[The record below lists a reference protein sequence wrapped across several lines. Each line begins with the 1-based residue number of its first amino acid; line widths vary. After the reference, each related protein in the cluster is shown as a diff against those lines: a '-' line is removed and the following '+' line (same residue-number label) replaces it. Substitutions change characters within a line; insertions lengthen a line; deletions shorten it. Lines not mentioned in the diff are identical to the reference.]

1 MYAVVSSK
9 KDALIKLYH
18 ATNGSQWKIKWDL
31 AAPFITWYSVS
42 LRTDKVIAIVL
53 QNNNLIGELPQEI
66 LKLVHLQELDL
77 HKNQLTGTIPSSIGK
92 LKELKFKS
100 FFQ

>member
-1 MYAVVSSK
+1 MDLCRSQLGMVFPSRRQIAV
-9 KDALIKLYH
+9 
-18 ATNGSQWKIKWDL
+18 
-31 AAPFITWYSVS
+31 
-42 LRTDKVIAIVL
+42 VL

-92 LKELKFKS
+92 LKELSFKS
-100 FFQ
+100 FFNRLTGTILNL

>member
-1 MYAVVSSK
+1 LVRC
-9 KDALIKLYH
+9 
-18 ATNGSQWKIKWDL
+18 
-31 AAPFITWYSVS
+31 S
-42 LRTDKVIAIVL
+42 LQDDKVIAVVL

-92 LKELKFKS
+92 LKELKVLNLS
-100 FFQ
+100 SID

>member
-1 MYAVVSSK
+1 M
-9 KDALIKLYH
+9 
-18 ATNGSQWKIKWDL
+18 DL
-31 AAPFITWYSVS
+31 AADRNLVRCFH
-42 LRTDKVIAIVL
+42 DKVIAVVL

-92 LKELKFKS
+92 LKELKVLNLS
-100 FFQ
+100 FNRLTGTTQFVILVN